1 MAETDRLNVLLL
13 ADVFEVRGS
22 SNYTLLLARHL
33 ESYGWNP
40 TIVCPSA
47 GRIPQEKREGLCIL
61 EFPRFTY
68 PLWGRFV
75 LESLV
80 RTLDDSPPDLIHIQS
95 RSVLTHGTWL
105 ARKLERPFVVSV
117 HDCLQ
122 PGEAF
127 RFDARWGRR
136 IIAVS
141 EAVSTA
147 LLNQAPLQSDWISV
161 IRSGI
166 ETNVEVPSLPVLDP
180 GHIPVV
186 GTACPLE
193 SVKGIPFLLG
203 AAQRVLAEHPQVEFL
218 ISGAG
223 PEETN
228 LRRMARELGIDGH
241 VTFVPNLL
249 DFAEP
254 LAAMDIFCLPSLQQ
268 GLGTI
273 MLQAMG
279 MGKPVIASNVG
290 GVHDVVRNDENAL
303 VVRPADAQHLA
314 ERILEL
320 LNDPVRAR
328 TIAAAGRKTVCH
340 NFSAERMVQQTAELY
355 RAVLAVLLAS

>member
-1 MAETDRLNVLLL
+1 VL
-13 ADVFEVRGS
+13 
-22 SNYTLLLARHL
+22 
-33 ESYGWNP
+33 P
-40 TIVCPSA
+40 
-47 GRIPQEKREGLCIL
+47 
-61 EFPRFTY
+61 
-68 PLWGRFV
+68 
-75 LESLV
+75 
-80 RTLDDSPPDLIHIQS
+80 
-95 RSVLTHGTWL
+95 HGTWV
-105 ARKLERPFVVSV
+105 ARKLERPFVVSI

-122 PGEAF
+122 SGESF
-127 RFDARWGRR
+127 RFDPRWGRR

-141 EAVSTA
+141 EAVSEA
-147 LLNQAPLQSDWISV
+147 LLSQSAVPRDLVSV

-166 ETNVEVPSLPVLDP
+166 EIDVSVPTLPVLDP

-203 AAQRVLAEHPQVEFL
+203 AAQRVLAEHPQTEFL

-228 LRRMARELGIDGH
+228 LRRMARELNIDSR

-268 GLGTI
+268 GLGMI

-279 MGKPVIASNVG
+279 MGKPVIATDVG
-290 GVHDVVRNDENAL
+290 GVHDVVRDNENAL
-303 VVRPADAQHLA
+303 LVRPADSRHLA

-328 TIAAAGRKTVCH
+328 TIAAAGRATVERD
-340 NFSAERMVQQTAELY
+340 FSADRMVQQTADLY
-355 RAVLAVLLAS
+355 RDVLAVLLTS